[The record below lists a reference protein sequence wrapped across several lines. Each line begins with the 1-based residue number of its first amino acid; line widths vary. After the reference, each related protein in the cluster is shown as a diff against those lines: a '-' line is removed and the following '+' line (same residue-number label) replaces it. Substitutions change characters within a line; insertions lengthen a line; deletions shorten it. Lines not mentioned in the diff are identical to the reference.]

1 MAAAGAPRPV
11 PRPADSAVADS
22 RMPESAPSEGTSVFL
37 SYTSEDL
44 PAAEAIAAGLR
55 AAGYSVWFDKHEL
68 RGGDA
73 WDHEI
78 RQRIRTCTFFV
89 PLVSAATEGRPEG
102 YFRREWKLAVER
114 SRDMAE
120 DHPFILPV
128 VLGGGPAEPRRVPER
143 FLEVQLHRLG
153 PGADPA
159 SVAAQLRR
167 LEGKRDSG
175 GAERSGRTSRPW
187 APAHR
192 RRHLPR
198 WALAGAGLVFVV
210 ALALFLWRDR
220 FTGAAPGSEISVA
233 VLPFEN
239 FGGDPAN
246 DYFSDG
252 LTEELLTALGREPGL
267 RIVARTSCFAFK
279 GKKLPVQ
286 EIGALLNAT
295 KLVEGSVRRFGD
307 RIRVSIRLVNA
318 ADGFQL
324 WSEVFE
330 PTATNL
336 FEAQASLARTVAAKL
351 QPGRTPRPDATLP
364 NTRNFDAYDA
374 FLRGRSFQLKAPTRE
389 NIAEAIGHFRRATE
403 LDPTYAVAWA
413 HYAEAKIR
421 LHHAGYDEN
430 EANLREAR
438 VAIGQAFSFAPDL
451 PQAHRALAGYYTVN
465 WTNIALAEKE
475 LLLAEKGLPN
485 DPDILA
491 DLAVNNLDRGNKDKA
506 VAYIRRAVAVDLQ
519 NADIADLAAVIFDF
533 ASLYADAA
541 RERERAFR
549 IAGWPASIVDLAYV
563 QRNWRGDLALALQTL
578 DLARPDDRTP
588 ADNVGLYWRVR
599 AALLL
604 AKGDHAEALAAVA
617 RMPAEFYPTQ
627 FFYNSRSFLE
637 ARIREAMGDADGARA
652 AYTRALA
659 DAERYRQDSPGK
671 IRAHTMLA
679 LIYAGLGR
687 HDDAWNTARKCLEL
701 APPTESVYL
710 AARVSLRI
718 VAQVAARTGR
728 MEEALAIVRE
738 QVERGFWKR
747 HDLLLDPDWHHLRQD
762 ARFMA
767 LARQARL

>member
-1 MAAAGAPRPV
+1 
-11 PRPADSAVADS
+11 
-22 RMPESAPSEGTSVFL
+22 MPESAPSEGTSVFL

-128 VLGGGPAEPRRVPER
+128 LLASGPAEPRRVPER
-143 FLEVQLHRLG
+143 FLEVQLHRLA
-153 PGADPA
+153 PDTDPA

-167 LEGKRDSG
+167 LEGKRDPAARGS
-175 GAERSGRTSRPW
+175 RSGLTARPW
-187 APAHR
+187 APAR
-192 RRHLPR
+192 RRSPSRR
-198 WALAGAGLVFVV
+198 WFFAALGLLLLLAAGFAVHS
-210 ALALFLWRDR
+210 R
-220 FTGAAPGSEISVA
+220 FAPAAAKTEVSVA

-295 KLVEGSVRRFGD
+295 KLVEGSVRRLGD

-336 FEAQASLARTVAAKL
+336 FEAQASLARTIAAKL
-351 QPGRTPRPDATLP
+351 QPGRLPRPDATLP

-475 LLLAEKGLPN
+475 LILAEKGLPN

-563 QRNWRGDLALALQTL
+563 QRNWRGDLALALRTL

-588 ADNVGLYWRVR
+588 PDNVGLYWRVR

-604 AKGDHAEALAAVA
+604 AQGDHAEALAAVA
-617 RMPAEFYPTQ
+617 RMPAELYPTQ

-637 ARIREAMGDADGARA
+637 ARVREAQGDTGGARA
-652 AYTRALA
+652 AYSRALA
-659 DAERYRQDSPGK
+659 DAERYRRESPGK

-687 HDDAWNTARKCLEL
+687 HDEAWNTARKCLEL

-718 VAQVAARTGR
+718 VAQVAARSGR
-728 MEEALAIVRE
+728 MDEALAIVRE
-738 QVERGFWKR
+738 QVERGFWKK
-747 HDLLLDPDWHHLRQD
+747 HDLLLDPDWHHLRQEP
-762 ARFMA
+762 RFLA
-767 LARQARL
+767 LARQAQL